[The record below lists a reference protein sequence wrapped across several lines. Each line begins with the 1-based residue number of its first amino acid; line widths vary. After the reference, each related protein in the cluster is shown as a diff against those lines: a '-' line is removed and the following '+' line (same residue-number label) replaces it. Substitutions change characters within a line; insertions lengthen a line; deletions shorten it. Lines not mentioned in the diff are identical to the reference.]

1 MYTYR
6 KPKNVKHAIEL
17 VEAANVN
24 VLWDICNP
32 NNIEMSQRYFDMY
45 APIVFIYKDGKLVGS
60 AHGKRNGRP
69 TIIDI
74 HDRDV
79 TSTYNKLLMNEIDLE
94 IKQLE
99 LF

>member
-6 KPKNVKHAIEL
+6 KPKNAKHAIEL

-32 NNIEMSQRYFDMY
+32 NNIEMSEKYFSMY
-45 APIVFIYKDGKLVGS
+45 TPIVFIYKNDKLVGA
-60 AHGKRNGRP
+60 AHGKHGARP
-69 TIIDI
+69 TVIDI
-74 HDRDV
+74 NDRDV
-79 TSTYNKLLMNEIDLE
+79 TSTYNKLLLAEIDTEL
-94 IKQLE
+94 KQLE